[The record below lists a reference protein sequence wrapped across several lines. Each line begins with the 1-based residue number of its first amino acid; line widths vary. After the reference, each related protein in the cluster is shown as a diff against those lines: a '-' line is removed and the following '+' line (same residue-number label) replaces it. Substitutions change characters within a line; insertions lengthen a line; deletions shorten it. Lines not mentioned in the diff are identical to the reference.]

1 MGGHVG
7 GEIASASTIDRL
19 KVVAGAG
26 DVTPKAI
33 EKALSRA
40 VKDIAS
46 HPEATDD
53 GTGTTLTGLYLDT
66 SGETAHWVTLNI
78 GDSRVYL
85 VRDGAIVQ
93 ITTDHSVV
101 QELIAS
107 GRLSPE
113 EAENHPYGNVITRAV
128 GPSEGVIP
136 DYVRLDVAEGD
147 RFVICS
153 DGLTKELTDYGIR
166 HFLDENPDPA
176 DAAMAMLD
184 AALENGG
191 RDNITIIVLDVGSAP
206 GPGPTTRRV
215 RPAIAPAAIPPQAT
229 TDAHRPP
236 AYRRAPL
243 PDASRSVLR
252 CALRHHPPR
261 RDSSGA
267 GHRPA
272 PGRPPASRAAHPAV
286 GMATAVATADS
297 DRGRDRPGRRSDRPV
312 DGDGIGA
319 LAVARRARSADRGG
333 HDGRCGPQRS
343 QGPTASP
350 GRCRPR
356 TRRGRSGRD
365 PAPRRRAPAGVGE
378 ASGCRVLPRT
388 RRRGLA
394 PFSGSRRR
402 RRDRRGEIPSA
413 VRVAGGEGDPT
424 AASSGRDRR
433 SCRTRP

>member
-1 MGGHVG
+1 VKTRPDAGSRQLDREDNGVPEVSTQSHSVAVPGGTIELAWAAVTDTGRRREVNQDAMFASYPLFVVADGMGGHVG

-191 RDNITIIVLDVGSAP
+191 RDNITIIVLDVGSAS
-206 GPGPTTRRV
+206 G
-215 RPAIAPAAIPPQAT
+215 AEADDQAREAGG
-229 TDAHRPP
+229 DD
-236 AYRRAPL
+236 RAG
-243 PDASRSVLR
+243 D
-252 CALRHHPPR
+252 
-261 RDSSGA
+261 DSS
-267 GHRPA
+267 
-272 PGRPPASRAAHPAV
+272 PG
-286 GMATAVATADS
+286 D
-297 DRGRDRPGRRSDRPV
+297 D
-312 DGDGIGA
+312 
-319 LAVARRARSADRGG
+319 
-333 HDGRCGPQRS
+333 
-343 QGPTASP
+343 
-350 GRCRPR
+350 
-356 TRRGRSGRD
+356 
-365 PAPRRRAPAGVGE
+365 
-378 ASGCRVLPRT
+378 
-388 RRRGLA
+388 
-394 PFSGSRRR
+394 
-402 RRDRRGEIPSA
+402 
-413 VRVAGGEGDPT
+413 
-424 AASSGRDRR
+424 
-433 SCRTRP
+433 